1 MINVSSRINVNA
13 PEESAGVNLSRSQ
26 VWDGLVSKAR
36 YAVPFV
42 SAITECVVVEEQD
55 DTFIREV
62 VLQGEG
68 LQEMVILTH
77 EQQVEFVRLSGSA
90 RGIIKNVIEEQD
102 GELYLRFTFAFS
114 LPGVAAGSEKEV
126 EFAEKMQK
134 SYLGAVRS
142 TLQTIR
148 DKTSRAS

>member
-1 MINVSSRINVNA
+1 MINVSSRIEVNA
-13 PEESAGVNLSRSQ
+13 PEEANGVSLNRSQ

-55 DTFIREV
+55 NTFIREV
-62 VLQGEG
+62 VLQGER
-68 LQEMVILTH
+68 LQELVLLTH

-90 RGIIKNVIEEQD
+90 RGIIKNVIEEEGGQ
-102 GELYLRFTFAFS
+102 LYLRFTFAFS
-114 LPGVAAGSEKEV
+114 LPGVPAGSEKEL

-148 DKTSRAS
+148 GKISGAA

>member
-1 MINVSSRINVNA
+1 MINVSSRIKVNA
-13 PEESAGVNLSRSQ
+13 PEEANGVKLNRSQ

-42 SAITECVVVEEQD
+42 SAITECVVVEEEGN
-55 DTFIREV
+55 TFIREV
-62 VLQGEG
+62 VLQGER
-68 LQEMVILTH
+68 LQELVLLTH

-90 RGIIKNVIEEQD
+90 RGIIKNVIEEEG
-102 GELYLRFTFAFS
+102 GELYLRFAFAFS
-114 LPGVAAGSEKEV
+114 LPGVPAGSEKEV
-126 EFAEKMQK
+126 EFADKMQK

-148 DKTSRAS
+148 SKISGAA